1 MRDVGL
7 RSDERLQFLLVEMN
21 AMRQHNVLISDS
33 ERIEISYIAHA
44 GFALNHLA
52 FTLVFR
58 SVRVNHHPPFARQ
71 LCNFTEQPRVAA
83 DGKPWREEATKAPAG
98 FAVPCVD

>member
-33 ERIEISYIAHA
+33 ERIEISHIAHA

-52 FTLVFR
+52 FALVFR
-58 SVRVNHHPPFARQ
+58 SVRVNHHAPFARQ
-71 LCNFTEQPRVAA
+71 LCNFTEQLPGAT
-83 DGKPWREEATKAPAG
+83 DGKPWREAATNAPPG
-98 FAVPCVD
+98 FAVPFVD